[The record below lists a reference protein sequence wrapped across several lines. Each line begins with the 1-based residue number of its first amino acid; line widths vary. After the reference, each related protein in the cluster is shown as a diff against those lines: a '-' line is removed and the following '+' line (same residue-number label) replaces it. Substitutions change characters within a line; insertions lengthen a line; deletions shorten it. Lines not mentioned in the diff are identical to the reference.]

1 MRRVAQIKCPYCG
14 KDVIALRDKKG
25 RILITTTSALVLGGF
40 GGFIGGS
47 IGIATGGW
55 GIAATVPLGIIGMI
69 VGGGLGYIVSD
80 KTIDK
85 PTCPKCKNKI
95 ELW

>member
-25 RILITTTSALVLGGF
+25 RILITTTSALVLGG
-40 GGFIGGS
+40 
-47 IGIATGGW
+47 
-55 GIAATVPLGIIGMI
+55 IIGMI